1 MQPAGL
7 MPPPSSIPRKENQ
20 NQKPDPEAET
30 DSLVQP
36 GRRVSDYQLPPE
48 LPGRLVLSGN
58 KLAEGSFA
66 AVFKGEW
73 YPPGEGMR
81 TVAIKQVRLP
91 GGNINPDRFKTRIK
105 RETVIWSTAAH
116 PNILPF
122 IGYQIVDNSPMLLS
136 PWCENGN
143 LSRYISQHPEL
154 TRSEKI
160 DLLCHAARG
169 LLHLH
174 NLNPQIVHGD
184 IKPENVIVQD
194 NLVAA
199 LCDFG
204 ISKIHVEQHTGLTT
218 SGKTGG
224 TSGYQA
230 KELLEEDP
238 ATPATDVYAFG
249 GLILAAMS
257 GKQPFWNKKPSVTI
271 IAVFQDKIPARA
283 DHPKLPA
290 SDPLWDLLTK
300 CWSGDPESRPH
311 MSKVL
316 ETLESEASNMP

>member
-1 MQPAGL
+1 MQPANL
-7 MPPPSSIPRKENQ
+7 MLPPTSIPRKEKQ
-20 NQKPDPEAET
+20 SPDPDADT

-36 GRRVSDYQLPPE
+36 GRRVLDYQLPPE
-48 LPGRLVLSGN
+48 LPGTLE
-58 KLAEGSFA
+58 LAGTSVGEGSFA
-66 AVFKGEW
+66 TVFKGVLLSPE
-73 YPPGEGMR
+73 GEKR
-81 TVAIKQVRLP
+81 TVAIKRVKLP
-91 GGNINPDRFKTRIK
+91 GAGISHDQFRTRIK
-105 RETVIWSTAAH
+105 RETVIWTTAAH

-122 IGYQIVDNSPMLLS
+122 IGYQFVDNTPMLVS

-143 LSRYISQHPEL
+143 LSTYIYKNPAL
-154 TRSEKI
+154 TRNEKI

-174 NLNPQIVHGD
+174 NLDPQVVHGD

-230 KELLEEDP
+230 KELLGEDP

-257 GKQPFWNKKPSVTI
+257 GKQPFWNKKPSSTI
-271 IAVFQDKIPARA
+271 IAVFQDKTPARP
-283 DHPKLPA
+283 DHPQLPA
-290 SDPLWDLLTK
+290 NDPLWNLLLT
-300 CWSGDPESRPH
+300 CWSGEPLRRPH

-316 ETLESEASNMP
+316 ETVSFHSR

>member
-1 MQPAGL
+1 MQSYGL
-7 MPPPSSIPRKENQ
+7 MLPPSFIPGKQ
-20 NQKPDPEAET
+20 NQDPEAET

-36 GRRVSDYQLPPE
+36 GRKVQLPPE
-48 LPGRLVLSGN
+48 IPGTLKITGGSLG
-58 KLAEGSFA
+58 EGSFA
-66 AVFKGEW
+66 TVFEGVLKSPGGEKR
-73 YPPGEGMR
+73 P
-81 TVAIKQVRLP
+81 VAIKRVKLP
-91 GGNINPDRFKTRIK
+91 GANIGHDQFRTRIK
-105 RETVIWSTAAH
+105 RETVIWTMVAH

-122 IGYQIVDNSPMLLS
+122 IGYQIVDNAPLLVS
-136 PWCENGN
+136 PWCKNGN
-143 LSRYISQHPEL
+143 LSSYIRRNPNL
-154 TRSEKI
+154 TRSAKLE
-160 DLLCHAARG
+160 LLCHAARG

-174 NLNPQIVHGD
+174 ELQPQIVHGD

-218 SGKTGG
+218 SGLTSG

-230 KELLEEDP
+230 KELLDESP

-257 GKQPFWNKKPSVTI
+257 GEQPFWNKKPNATI
-271 IAVFQDKIPARA
+271 IAVWNDITPAPK

-290 SDPLWDLLTK
+290 TDPLWNLLRT
-300 CWSGDPESRPH
+300 CWSGEGENRPR
-311 MSKVL
+311 MSAVL
-316 ETLESEASNMP
+316 ETLESEAKTT